1 MKARPCLTQTT
12 WAGWD
17 PAGLCS
23 LVTLL
28 SGGMSEQVLVWKQ
41 LAGFSEMLD
50 PKVPKASIC
59 HHVSISILKCS

>member
-17 PAGLCS
+17 TAGLCS

-28 SGGMSEQVLVWKQ
+28 SAGMSEQVLVWKQ
-41 LAGFSEMLD
+41 LSGFSEMLD
-50 PKVPKASIC
+50 PKVPKACIC
-59 HHVSISILKCS
+59 HHVSISLLKCP